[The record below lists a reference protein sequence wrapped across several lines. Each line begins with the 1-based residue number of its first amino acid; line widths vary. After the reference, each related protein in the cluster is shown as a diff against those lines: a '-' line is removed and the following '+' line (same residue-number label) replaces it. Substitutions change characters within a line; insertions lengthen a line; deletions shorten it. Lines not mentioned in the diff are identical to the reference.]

1 MLSKLSVKKPMTVF
15 VAVVLVL
22 VLGVV
27 AFTRMTPDLMP
38 NMDLPYALI
47 LTTYIGQTP
56 ETVET
61 TVTKPLEQSLYTIDG
76 VKQVRSTS
84 TDNYSMCVIEF
95 NDDTNM
101 NTATVDMRSALDT
114 LSDGW
119 SEAVGTPYLI
129 KINPGIL
136 PVAMIAV
143 DYEGKDRREISDFV
157 SETLLNRLEGIDG
170 VAAVSNKGV
179 VIEKE
184 NVVISQDKLDK
195 LNEKINAAL
204 DSQFADAEDKIN
216 EAKSEL
222 EKNAA
227 QAEDGAAVISDSID
241 TINSQQNELAEQLAS
256 AQKQADNGKTQLL
269 SAKMEL
275 LDQKATLANTKQLLE
290 ATYQALLT
298 IKTTYNDLLDKKAE
312 LTEKVTTL
320 NSLNEQYKEILKK
333 LLSTELTDE
342 ERASLNAQ
350 LEEIDKQLEPYNIK
364 KEGLAIAITAADA
377 ALKEIDSSIEELNN
391 KLKELGTDTSALDDT
406 LNSVSGRIA
415 QINEGMAQ
423 LDAALSGLDDN
434 SVTVND
440 ALATIDQQRSSADF
454 KLSGALAALT
464 AKQSEVNAAAMQLDA
479 AKAEIDKSI
488 KTLNEQK
495 DEAKKK
501 ADANNMVTIDTISGI
516 LTAQNFS
523 MPAGYVTDDNKNRY
537 LVRVGD
543 EIADSK
549 ELTDLPL
556 FDSKIDG
563 IGVIRLSDVAD
574 VFTVDNSD
582 ELYAK
587 VNGNDGIV
595 LSFTKQSDI
604 STAKVCENINNEI
617 ALLEKEFD
625 GLKFSPL
632 YNQGDYINV
641 IVNSV
646 LQNLLMGAGLAI
658 IILLIF
664 LRDIKPT
671 IIVAVSIPVS
681 VVFALVLMYFTGI
694 SLNIISLSGLAI
706 GVGMLVDNSVVVIEN
721 TYRLR
726 RLGYSP
732 IQAALNGARQV
743 AGAIF
748 ASTLTTVCVFFPIV
762 FVEGLTRQIFIDMA
776 LTITY
781 ALMASLIVALTLVPA
796 MSQRMLRKVRTPKK
810 QGDGRIFKTY
820 ERSLR
825 FVLRHKV
832 VAVLLAIA
840 ALLGT
845 AFGALAR
852 GFSFMPE
859 MTGTEVQVT
868 ISLPANTDFKQTVEV
883 AEKVNDIM
891 LEYDEFKTVGVTIG
905 NNAALMG
912 ISVSGAQQDAG
923 SLTAYGVLKS
933 EYTKKGKD
941 ISKEIEEK
949 LSDIDGD
956 VNVGAGSSS
965 SMSTLFGDSSVQI
978 TIFGNDLQKLKATAE
993 DMAAELETLSG
1004 IDEVDNGIGDTSP
1017 EIKVT
1022 IDRKK
1027 AAEKGLTTA
1036 QVFQQVAA
1044 AVANEKTSTTLK
1056 AEDGKEIDVVTVK
1069 DESRRVTPDKIGSID
1084 LTYTDA
1090 EGKDKKISLS
1100 SVAGVEK
1107 GEAMSNITRTDQ
1119 KRYLTIK
1126 GTVRDGYTLTDVN
1139 NRAKE
1144 MFKDYKLPA
1153 GFSLS
1158 YEGSDK
1164 NTMEAIEQL
1173 MQMLLLGLVLIYLIM
1188 VAQFQSLKSPFII
1201 MFTIPLAFTGGFL
1214 ALLITGFD
1222 VSVISLIGFI
1232 MLCGIIVNNGIVLVD
1247 YINTLRREGMDRVEA
1262 IVEAGKTRMRPI
1274 FITALT
1280 TVLGLSVMALGI
1292 GTGAALMQPLAVVC
1306 IGGLL
1311 YATLMTLFIIPLIYD
1326 AFNKKELRKVEES
1339 ELETIEE

>member
-1 MLSKLSVKKPMTVF
+1 M
-15 VAVVLVL
+15 
-22 VLGVV
+22 
-27 AFTRMTPDLMP
+27 
-38 NMDLPYALI
+38 
-47 LTTYIGQTP
+47 
-56 ETVET
+56 
-61 TVTKPLEQSLYTIDG
+61 
-76 VKQVRSTS
+76 
-84 TDNYSMCVIEF
+84 
-95 NDDTNM
+95 
-101 NTATVDMRSALDT
+101 
-114 LSDGW
+114 
-119 SEAVGTPYLI
+119 GTPYLI
-129 KINPGIL
+129 KVNPNIL
-136 PVAMIAV
+136 PVAMMAA
-143 DYEGKDRREISDFV
+143 DYEGKERRDISDFV
-157 SETLLNRLEGIDG
+157 SNTLRNRLEGIDG
-170 VAAVSNKGV
+170 VASVSDTGV
-179 VIEKE
+179 VVEKE
-184 NVVISQDKLDK
+184 NVVISQEKLDK
-195 LNEKINAAL
+195 LNKEITAAL
-204 DSQFADAEDKIN
+204 DAKFADAEDKIN

-222 EKNAA
+222 EANAA
-227 QAEDGAAVISDSID
+227 QAQDGAAVITDSISA
-241 TINSQQNELAEQLAS
+241 INSQQEELAKQLS
-256 AQKQADNGKTQLL
+256 KAQTEADNGKSKLL

-312 LTEKVTTL
+312 LTEKITVL

-391 KLKELGTDTSALDDT
+391 IGTDTSALDDT

-479 AKAEIDKSI
+479 AKAEIDKSV

-632 YNQGDYINV
+632 YNQGDYINI

-965 SMSTLFGDSSVQI
+965 SMSTLFGDGSVQI

-1056 AEDGKEIDVVTVK
+1056 TEDGKEIDVVTVK

-1164 NTMEAIEQL
+1164 STMEAIEQL